1 MSRWACPLIVAAQIP
16 VFVAA
21 ATSASAHH
29 SLSGYDQSR
38 PMALEGVVAEFR
50 FAHPH
55 PFLIIKVRAA
65 NGQVEDWQLEMD
77 NLFELDAIGMT
88 KDSFKPGERVLARGD
103 PSRRKANEL
112 YLRRLD
118 RPSDGL
124 RYEQV
129 GFSPRVS
136 YAGK

>member
-1 MSRWACPLIVAAQIP
+1 MILAALAPVAAPAQ
-16 VFVAA
+16 
-21 ATSASAHH
+21 AHH
-29 SLSGYDQSR
+29 SLAGYDQSK

-55 PFLIIKVRAA
+55 PFLIIKVRSA
-65 NGQVEDWQLEMD
+65 NGVAEDWRLEMD
-77 NLFELDAIGMT
+77 NLFELDAIGMS
-88 KDSFKPGERVLARGD
+88 KDSFKAGERVLARGD
-103 PSRRKANEL
+103 SSRRKANEL

-136 YAGK
+136 FQPKPGAGRSGD